1 MSDDVQQLLKRC
13 MLVGVSTWSDA
24 LDQCGIAG
32 VVVGLQQRSG
42 SERFAGFAV
51 TARETAGELGS
62 FERREFGIGPIIA
75 AVKAGEVLVIDLGGA
90 PVSTMG
96 GLAASAAKKRNAA
109 AVIIDGGCRDLDEI
123 QATGLWVASRH
134 VTPVTGKTRLRLDG
148 INHPVQV
155 GGVQVRPGDLIAG
168 DPTGLVVVPRDDLER
183 VLAEA
188 EKMLAVDH
196 AMERE
201 MEKGSSFTE
210 AAAKAN
216 YIR

>member
-1 MSDDVQQLLKRC
+1 M
-13 MLVGVSTWSDA
+13 T
-24 LDQCGIAG
+24 
-32 VVVGLQQRSG
+32 GLQQRSG
-42 SERFAGFAV
+42 SQRFVGFAV

-96 GLAASAAKKRNAA
+96 GLAASATKKRGAA
-109 AVIIDGGCRDLDEI
+109 AVIIDGGCRDLDEM

-148 INHPVQV
+148 INQPVQA
-155 GGVQVRPGDLIAG
+155 GGVPVRPGDLIVG
-168 DPTGLVVVPRDDLER
+168 DPTGIVVVPRDDLER

-201 MEKGSSFTE
+201 IEKGLSFTE